1 MEQILRDEEDA
12 LKYAEENNWDVS
24 PRELEWYRA
33 HDDNIIVSVYNWLYP
48 DTSSSEDEGGVGQ
61 EAEAEELIEQYLSGQ
76 ISLNDMLSGID
87 RKVQM
92 RRLEGN

>member
-1 MEQILRDEEDA
+1 M
-12 LKYAEENNWDVS
+12 S
-24 PRELEWYRA
+24 PRELEWYRS
-33 HDDNIIVSVYNWLYP
+33 HDDNIIISVYNWLYP
-48 DTSSSEDEGGVGQ
+48 DTVSDDEGGIGQ
-61 EAEAEELIEQYLSGQ
+61 GAEAEELMDQYFNGQ